1 MAKNKPMAKSKPL
14 AVLHGSIWVDPKL
27 LKSAAIENNT
37 QRVYMDEVPDVMWAT
52 EADIDISLGAR
63 ENSWTRHRLE
73 WRGCH
78 RAMGF
83 RDNTFYRCGF
93 QADETGFCK
102 GHQAGARKDGRIA
115 E

>member
-1 MAKNKPMAKSKPL
+1 VAKNKLL
-14 AVLHGSIWVDPKL
+14 AVLYGSMWVDPKL
-27 LKSAAIENNT
+27 LKEAAIRNNT
-37 QRVYMDEVPDVMWAT
+37 EHVYMDEVPDAMWAT
-52 EADIDISLGAR
+52 EADIGNSLGAR
-63 ENSWTRHRLE
+63 KDSWTRHRLE

-83 RDNTFYRCGF
+83 RLNTFYRCGF

-102 GHQAGARKDGRIA
+102 NHQAAARKDGRIA